1 MYWITDKLATASLAE
16 LEDIKKLNDIESVIV
31 TDLADG
37 EQKTPDL
44 FDLKVRKVEEIIKN
58 GKRAVVIC
66 AGGMSRSNSVAM
78 AYLVR
83 NSMDFDK
90 AYDLIREKV
99 PIAQINMAL
108 FDHIKSTY
116 KR

>member
-1 MYWITDKLATASLAE
+1 MYWITKNLATASLPE
-16 LEDIKKLNDIESVIV
+16 LEDIKKLNGTEIVAV

-37 EQKTPDL
+37 KQKSPDL
-44 FDLKVRKVEEIIKN
+44 FDRKVQKVEKIIN
-58 GKRAVVIC
+58 DGKRAVVIC

-78 AYLVR
+78 AYLVK
-83 NSMDFDK
+83 NSMNFNE
-90 AYDLIREKV
+90 AYDLIRKKV

>member
-1 MYWITDKLATASLAE
+1 MYWITDKLATASLSE
-16 LEDIKKLNDIESVIV
+16 LEDIKKLDGAEIVTV

-37 EQKTPDL
+37 KQKTPDL
-44 FDLKVRKVEEIIKN
+44 FDRKVRKVEKIIKN

-78 AYLVR
+78 GYLVK
-83 NSMDFDK
+83 NSMDFNE
-90 AYDLIREKV
+90 ACDLIREKV

-108 FDHIKSTY
+108 FDHIRRRY
-116 KR
+116 KT

>member
-1 MYWITDKLATASLAE
+1 MYWITDKLATASLPE
-16 LEDIKKLNDIESVIV
+16 LEDIKKLNDIEPVIV

-37 EQKTPDL
+37 KQKTPDL
-44 FDLKVRKVEEIIKN
+44 FDHKVQKVEKIIKN

-78 AYLVR
+78 AYLVK
-83 NSMDFDK
+83 NSMDFNK
-90 AYDLIREKV
+90 ACNLIREKV
-99 PIAQINMAL
+99 PIAQIDMAL
-108 FDHIKSTY
+108 LDHIKSTY